1 MHRHLI
7 DRWSDATVFGIA
19 LGLSG
24 ALVLPVLALGVMVT
38 AIGGSILIA
47 DPSAVELWQ
56 IVIALLAVGGA
67 LGFVGYL
74 RAHFGLKDP
83 CRHNVTATLLLLTAG
98 VLAALSVASVVLVSA
113 LVVAIERWP
122 RDYHDGTFVFVLGAL
137 FATANLVWALAG
149 IARMQR
155 LMRRYEERAGRAF
168 DGVPVVLLF
177 TAIALAIAATLQTI
191 TL

>member
-1 MHRHLI
+1 MHRHLLE
-7 DRWSDATVFGIA
+7 RWYDTTAFGIA

-24 ALVLPVLALGVMVT
+24 ALVLPVLALGVLVT
-38 AIGGSILIA
+38 VIGGSFMIA
-47 DPSAVELWQ
+47 DPSAVGLGQ
-56 IVIALLAVGGA
+56 LVFALLAAGGA

-74 RAHFGLKDP
+74 RAHFGVKDP

-98 VLAALSVASVVLVSA
+98 ILAALSVASVVLVSA
-113 LVVAIERWP
+113 LVMAMELWP
-122 RDYHDGTFVFVLGAL
+122 RDFRDGTSVFVLGAL
-137 FATANLVWALAG
+137 FATANLVWAFAG

-168 DGVPVVLLF
+168 DGLPVVFLF
-177 TAIALAIAATLQTI
+177 TAIALATAATLKAI

>member
-1 MHRHLI
+1 MDRSLL
-7 DRWSDATVFGIA
+7 DRWTDTTAFGIA

-38 AIGGSILIA
+38 AIGGSIMLA
-47 DPSAVELWQ
+47 EPSALGLGQV
-56 IVIALLAVGGA
+56 VFALLAVGGA

-74 RAHFGLKDP
+74 RAHFGIKDP
-83 CRHNVTATLLLLTAG
+83 RRHNVTATLLLLSAG
-98 VLAALSVASVVLVSA
+98 VLAALSVAGGVLVWA
-113 LVVAIERWP
+113 LIIAIERWP
-122 RDYHDGTFVFVLGAL
+122 RDFHDGTFLFLLGAL
-137 FATANLVWALAG
+137 FATANFVWAFAG

-155 LMRRYEERAGRAF
+155 LMGRYEQRAGRAF

-177 TAIALAIAATLQTI
+177 TAIALAIAAALKTI

>member
-1 MHRHLI
+1 MHRNLV
-7 DRWSDATVFGIA
+7 DRWFDTTAFGIA

-38 AIGGSILIA
+38 AIGGSIMLA
-47 DPSAVELWQ
+47 EPSAVGLGQ
-56 IVIALLAVGGA
+56 VVFALLAVGGT

-98 VLAALSVASVVLVSA
+98 VLAALSVAGGVLTWA
-113 LVVAIERWP
+113 IVVAMERWP
-122 RDYHDGTFVFVLGAL
+122 RDFHGGTFWFAAGAL
-137 FATANLVWALAG
+137 FATANFVWALAG

-155 LMRRYEERAGRAF
+155 LMRCYEQRAGRAF
-168 DGVPVVLLF
+168 DGLPVVLLF
-177 TAIALAIAATLQTI
+177 TALALAVAATLNTI

>member
-7 DRWSDATVFGIA
+7 DRWYDTTAFGIA

-24 ALVLPVLALGVMVT
+24 ALVLPVLALGVLVT
-38 AIGGSILIA
+38 VIGGSFMIA
-47 DPSAVELWQ
+47 DPSAVEVGQ
-56 IVIALLAVGGA
+56 VAFALLAVGGT

-74 RAHFGLKDP
+74 RAHFGIKDP
-83 CRHNVTATLLLLTAG
+83 CRHNVTATLLFLTAG
-98 VLAALSVASVVLVSA
+98 ILAALSVAGVVLVTA
-113 LVVAIERWP
+113 VEMWQADT
-122 RDYHDGTFVFVLGAL
+122 RDGASLLVLGAL
-137 FATANLVWALAG
+137 FSAANLVWAFAG

-155 LMRRYEERAGRAF
+155 LMRRYEERAGRTF

-177 TAIALAIAATLQTI
+177 TAIALVIAATLKTI